1 MESTS
6 TMKQWMHRLEIHKVK
21 GLKNLNI
28 SFASE
33 GLTAILGP
41 NGSGKSTILHLLA
54 CAYNPLNREGCK
66 DRRDDRFPDFFLPIS
81 FKGADAFSWEGTE
94 FTYVY
99 AQEIDGVCKG
109 RRLHIR
115 KDGKF
120 WMPGKKSYRSV
131 RKDRWVSY
139 LGIETCVPDIEKEKL
154 RSHIDYLSVDD
165 PKIKI
170 LDDAKYILGKEYTE
184 YSICGRRDRRR
195 NKRVR
200 VGDIQ
205 YSSLS
210 MGAGEQ
216 RVFTILEE
224 VYKAHKHGL
233 ILIDELDLLLHQASL
248 ARLIEKLV
256 AKAREKH
263 LQIIFTAHNQ
273 SILNLRDVDF
283 YHICHIGGGSLCLK
297 DSDPRALELL
307 TGDVQTDLEIYV
319 EDKLSKALVKQ
330 ICLEE
335 KCARRVSVE
344 TFGAID
350 NAFTL
355 VATTGLI
362 PKRFN
367 GRRLLFVLD
376 GDKYRTNEARL
387 QQLKKRLA
395 GQGDEQDDLRMLLL
409 TRLKQFSLP
418 EKEKPEKYYYSLIKA
433 LPNEDFVVSD
443 AAEGLLEELRLF
455 NPAGVEHHK
464 WFSKPIENL
473 GMSRDEGYALI
484 AELLSKSDRWH
495 EITSEVRA
503 WIRGHISKPISEHY
517 ALIEELLIKL
527 YEGNE
532 ITSEVRAWIREQISN
547 PISE

>member
-1 MESTS
+1 
-6 TMKQWMHRLEIHKVK
+6 MHRLEIHKVK

-54 CAYNPLNREGCK
+54 CAYNPLNKEGCK
-66 DRRDDRFPDFFLPIS
+66 DRRDYRFPDFFLPIS
-81 FKGADAFSWEGTE
+81 FKGADAFSWEGTK

-99 AQEIDGVCKG
+99 AQKIGGVCKE
-109 RRLHIR
+109 RRLHIH
-115 KDGKF
+115 KDSKF

-131 RKDRWVSY
+131 RKDRWISY

-184 YSICGRRDRRR
+184 YSICGRRDKRR
-195 NKRVR
+195 NKRVQ

-273 SILNLRDVDF
+273 SILRCPNVDF

-297 DSDPRALELL
+297 DSDPRAIELL
-307 TGDVQTDLEIYV
+307 TGDIQTDMEIYV

-330 ICLEE
+330 ICSEE

-355 VATTGLI
+355 VATTGLV
-362 PKRFN
+362 PKKFEE
-367 GRRLLFVLD
+367 RRLLFVLD
-376 GDKYRTNEARL
+376 GDKYRNDKDRL
-387 QQLKKRLA
+387 KQLEKRLT
-395 GQGDEQDDLRMLLL
+395 GQGEKHDDLRERLLA
-409 TRLKQFSLP
+409 RLKQFCLP
-418 EKEKPEKYYYSLIKA
+418 DGEKPEVYYYSLIKG
-433 LPNEDFVVSD
+433 LPNGDLVASD
-443 AAEGLLEELRLF
+443 AAKGLLEELCLF
-455 NPAGVEHHK
+455 NPLGVEHHK
-464 WFSKPIENL
+464 WFSTPIDNL
-473 GMSRDEGYALI
+473 GISGEGGYMLI
-484 AELLSKSDRWH
+484 AELLSKSDKWH
-495 EITSEVRA
+495 EITC
-503 WIRGHISKPISEHY
+503 
-517 ALIEELLIKL
+517 
-527 YEGNE
+527 
-532 ITSEVRAWIREQISN
+532 EVRAWIREQISK
-547 PISE
+547 PIGE